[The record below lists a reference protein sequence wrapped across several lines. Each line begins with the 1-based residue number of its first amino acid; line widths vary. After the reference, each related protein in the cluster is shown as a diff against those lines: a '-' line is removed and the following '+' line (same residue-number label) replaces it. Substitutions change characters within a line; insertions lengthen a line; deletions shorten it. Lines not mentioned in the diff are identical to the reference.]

1 MMPDWL
7 SVTIDKGFTL
17 GFAVAVL
24 FAIARASRFLAPK
37 VTQVVESHSGLI
49 ESLKTNGQT
58 TTECLQRQT
67 AMMHNL
73 GQTLDGHGNI
83 LDRHG
88 ERLENVEEKLTD
100 IHERVVVRGCGG
112 QAPVPGGKSA

>member
-67 AMMHNL
+67 AMTHNL